1 MSKKDACER
10 CGERAETI
18 DNIRGTTFWG
28 LIQRTT
34 ETRVRTSLRV
44 ASTWY
49 KRTRE
54 DSRLLRSDDT
64 MPLCDPCWGL
74 LIGRFLQG
82 REVVALDHEH
92 AWRLGRHDI
101 EQCSLCYQTRLAV
114 PAVGAET

>member
-34 ETRVRTSLRV
+34 ETTVRTSLRV

-49 KRTRE
+49 KRTKD

-114 PAVGAET
+114 LAEEGS